1 MANNKQKFW
10 VRFICI
16 ALAAIMVGGVA
27 YLALSLILSGLS
39 QNASA
44 SFMQIL

>member
-27 YLALSLILSGLS
+27 YLAVTLIISGMS
-39 QNASA
+39 QNAA
-44 SFMQIL
+44 AFIVR